1 MNKVEE
7 ARWNTPF
14 APGPIDSMRRRA
26 APMPIKRLQCTLPVK
41 RKLTGNSQLYV
52 FHPTKEP
59 IQILINRAGNA

>member
-1 MNKVEE
+1 MNKGEE

-41 RKLTGNSQLYV
+41 HKLSGNSQLYV

-59 IQILINRAGNA
+59 IQILINRASNA